1 MPSLPD
7 FLSSLVFHLTCCCVV
22 WCAHCL
28 MQAKKV
34 VKKVV
39 KKSAKKVVK
48 KVVKKPAKKVV
59 KKAAPK
65 KAASMKGGKSGAAS
79 ATQKVF
85 SKEGWLFQAASS
97 LGKMVQN

>member
-39 KKSAKKVVK
+39 KKS
-48 KVVKKPAKKVV
+48 AKKVV